1 MILTSGRCRKTFLLP
16 LGQSTA
22 TDELFPAPFSLI
34 PLLATQ
40 PACTGSQPPWDTLGH
55 HLGMVWPAAHVQ
67 VRGVH
72 PCGEAVV
79 RVGPVPAGVQQVRR

>member
-1 MILTSGRCRKTFLLP
+1 MNSFLLP
-16 LGQSTA
+16 LA
-22 TDELFPAPFSLI
+22 LA

-40 PACTGSQPPWDTLGH
+40 PACAGSQPPWDTPGH
-55 HLGMVWPAAHVQ
+55 HLGMMCHVQ

-79 RVGPVPAGVQQVRR
+79 